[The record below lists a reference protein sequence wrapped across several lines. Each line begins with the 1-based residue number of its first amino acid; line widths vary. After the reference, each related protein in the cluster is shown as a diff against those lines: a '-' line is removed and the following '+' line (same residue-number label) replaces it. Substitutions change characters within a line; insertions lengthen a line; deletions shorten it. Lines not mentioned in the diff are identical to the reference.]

1 MQSGAL
7 ARRYAQALFEIA
19 RETSLDQI
27 ARELNELTR
36 LIQEQDE
43 IQQVLYHP
51 HISLTEKKALMDKLL
66 AGQLS
71 DVMRHFLYLLIDR
84 RRQNLLPVIEREF
97 SRLADEARQIIEAKV
112 ASAVTLTPAQ
122 TERLKS
128 ELSRMTGK
136 TVRLVSEL
144 RPELVGGVLVQVGDR
159 VMDGTI
165 KHALERMKLELRKN
179 ISAEPQGIGV
189 K

>member
-1 MQSGAL
+1 MVNGAL
-7 ARRYAQALFEIA
+7 ARRYARALFEIA

-27 ARELNELTR
+27 DRELKELTE
-36 LIQEQDE
+36 LEKQEEVQK
-43 IQQVLYHP
+43 VLYHP

-84 RRQNLLPVIEREF
+84 RRQDLLPLIGREF
-97 SRLADEARQIIEAKV
+97 GRLADEARQIIEAKV
-112 ASAVTLTPAQ
+112 ASAVTLTPNQ
-122 TERLKS
+122 IERLKA
-128 ELSRMTGK
+128 ELSRKTGK
-136 TVRLVSEL
+136 TVRLVTEV

-159 VMDGTI
+159 LMDGTI
-165 KHALERMKLELRKN
+165 KHALERMRQELRKN
-179 ISAEPQGIGV
+179 TNAEPQGIGV

>member
-27 ARELNELTR
+27 DRELTELTQF
-36 LIQEQDE
+36 IQEQE
-43 IQQVLYHP
+43 GVQQVLYHP

-66 AGQLS
+66 VGQLS

-84 RRQNLLPVIEREF
+84 RRQNFLPLIRREF
-97 SRLADEARQIIEAKV
+97 SHLADEARQIIEAKV
-112 ASAVTLTPAQ
+112 ATAVTLTPNQ
-122 TERLKS
+122 TERLKA

-136 TVRLVSEL
+136 SVRLVSEL

-165 KHALERMKLELRKN
+165 KHALERMKLELRRN
-179 ISAEPQGIGV
+179 TSAEPQGIGV